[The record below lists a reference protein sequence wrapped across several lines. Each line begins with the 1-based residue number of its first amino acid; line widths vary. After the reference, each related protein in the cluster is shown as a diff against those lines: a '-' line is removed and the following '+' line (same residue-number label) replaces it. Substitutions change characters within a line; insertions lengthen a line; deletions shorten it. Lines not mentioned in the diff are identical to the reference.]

1 MVEFGALR
9 PGFAFVAGV
18 ATFFAPCAFPLL
30 PGYLA
35 YFLGDEEAG
44 SGRVSRLRRA
54 STVGLATSLGFIVVL
69 GALAGIVAA
78 VGAEL
83 VSNVSLLEPVIGAA
97 LVVLGVAM
105 FSGWSPEN
113 HVALPERERSLS
125 GYFTFG
131 VVYAVAAAGCV
142 APIFIAVAG
151 LGITS
156 GPGGAVVMLGSYALG
171 MSVMMVGTTAAT
183 ALGRDGLV
191 KRLRL
196 SGGRLQRVGGVLL
209 VLAGIAQTAI
219 YLFYFGGMQELGL
232 A

>member
-1 MVEFGALR
+1 MVDVGALR

-35 YFLGDEEAG
+35 YFLGDDGADAG
-44 SGRVSRLRRA
+44 RAGRLRRA
-54 STVGLATSLGFIVVL
+54 STVGLATSLGFVVVL
-69 GALAGIVAA
+69 GALAGLVAA
-78 VGAEL
+78 AGAEL

-105 FSGWSPEN
+105 FVGWSPEN

-142 APIFIAVAG
+142 APIFVAVAG

-156 GPGGAVVMLGSYALG
+156 GPVGAVVMLGAYALG
-171 MSVMMVGTTAAT
+171 MSLTMVAMTAVT

-191 KRLRL
+191 RRLRL

-209 VLAGIAQTAI
+209 VLAGLAQTAI
-219 YLFYFGGMQELGL
+219 YLVYFGGLQELGL